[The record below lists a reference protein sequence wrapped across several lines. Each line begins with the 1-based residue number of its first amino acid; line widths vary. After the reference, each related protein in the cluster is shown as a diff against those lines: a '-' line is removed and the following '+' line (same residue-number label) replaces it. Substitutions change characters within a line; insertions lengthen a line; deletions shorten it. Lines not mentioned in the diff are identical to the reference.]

1 VRGFDAARG
10 MEFLHSSNRLNVATS
25 RTKCVCVLVASPMV
39 FEADCRTPAQMRLA
53 NAYCRYL
60 ELVDPI

>member
-1 VRGFDAARG
+1 